1 MEDYENLYLERCND
15 EWRAAVKE
23 EPTLALAWA
32 WIAFNSRD
40 PAEVASAREHA
51 KALIPKVTPGEQ
63 LMIQWIANVQEG
75 NYISGI
81 SSMNDMLA
89 MFPKDK
95 HLLYLAGNWLMGENG
110 NEQAQKMFE
119 RALKLD
125 KNYPAALN
133 DLAYVYARNR
143 DFAGAFSAM
152 DRYVAL
158 LPTEPNPHDSYGE
171 LKRMAGRFDESLDQ
185 YRAALKI
192 DPTFVTSQLGLGD
205 TYALMGN
212 QTQARVEY
220 DKAIQQAHNE
230 PDRIDYMMQR
240 ATTFVREG
248 NFSEADK
255 AFAKTAE
262 KAGAEGLHLQESQ
275 AHRRMA
281 EYQSDDTQAM
291 KHLEAAESA
300 LANHKDISPL
310 DRDEEL
316 ARILRYRAVRAAR
329 AGNQELADK
338 TSHQLEVMANNTH
351 NLVIQSS
358 YHGAMGAL
366 LMAREKYSDAIPHL
380 EEDHD
385 DPFSMQLLSRA
396 YNEAGAS
403 DKMHE
408 VEARLRGTNVPTLEQ
423 ALVVPAARSQKP
435 STM

>member
-1 MEDYENLYLERCND
+1 
-15 EWRAAVKE
+15 
-23 EPTLALAWA
+23 
-32 WIAFNSRD
+32 
-40 PAEVASAREHA
+40 
-51 KALIPKVTPGEQ
+51 
-63 LMIQWIANVQEG
+63 
-75 NYISGI
+75 
-81 SSMNDMLA
+81 
-89 MFPKDK
+89 
-95 HLLYLAGNWLMGENG
+95 LAGNWLMGENG

-119 RALKLD
+119 RSLRLD

-143 DFAGAFSAM
+143 DFADAFSAM
-152 DRYVAL
+152 DRYVVL
-158 LPTEPNPHDSYGE
+158 LPNEPNLHDSYGE

-212 QTQARVEY
+212 QAEARIEY

-230 PDRIDYMMQR
+230 PDRIDYLMQR

-248 NFSEADK
+248 NFAEADK
-255 AFAKTAE
+255 AFTDIAN

-275 AHRRMA
+275 AHRQMA
-281 EYQSDDTQAM
+281 EYQSDDAQAL
-291 KHLEAAESA
+291 KHLEAAEAA
-300 LANHKDISPL
+300 LAHHQDISPL

-316 ARILRYRAVRAAR
+316 ARILRYRAVRASR
-329 AGNQELADK
+329 AGSQELADK
-338 TSHQLEVMANNTH
+338 TSHELEVMANNTH

-366 LMAREKYSDAIPHL
+366 LMAREKYQDAIPHL
-380 EEDHD
+380 EEDCD
-385 DPFSMQLLSRA
+385 DPFSMQLLSHA

-423 ALVVPAARSQKP
+423 ALVVPVARSQKP
-435 STM
+435 STI